1 MLEIFGDE
9 RRHGFTQVPGKAEVE
24 ARVWYARNPRR
35 CEDCSPR
42 ARGQGQEDVRTGIL
56 NENAF
61 ENVPLDVQIDRS
73 ITGMNET
80 GDKVEKP

>member
-1 MLEIFGDE
+1 MLVRCASSVASRETSYTRFSGE
-9 RRHGFTQVPGKAEVE
+9 RRHGFTEVPVEADEE

-56 NENAF
+56 NENVF
-61 ENVPLDVQIDRS
+61 ENVPLDV
-73 ITGMNET
+73 
-80 GDKVEKP
+80 